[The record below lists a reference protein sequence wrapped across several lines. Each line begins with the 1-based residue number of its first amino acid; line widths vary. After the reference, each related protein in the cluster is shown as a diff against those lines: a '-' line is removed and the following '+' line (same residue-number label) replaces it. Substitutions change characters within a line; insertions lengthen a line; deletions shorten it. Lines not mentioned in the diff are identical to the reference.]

1 MSTSYITISQSY
13 IGDSMQRQLAQR
25 GQDVWLYG
33 ARGTTDSDVHD
44 RDDDPDFT
52 LKERW
57 DFNWADMG
65 MLDIPPVIDKI
76 LEVTGKE
83 KVSIIGYS

>member
-1 MSTSYITISQSY
+1 M
-13 IGDSMQRQLAQR
+13 QLAQR
-25 GQDVWLYG
+25 GHDVWIYG
-33 ARGTTDSDVHD
+33 ARGTPNSNVHD
-44 RDDDPDFT
+44 RDGQEDFT

-57 DFNWADMG
+57 NFNWADMG

-83 KVSIIGYS
+83 KVSVIGHSQGTSMMLYALAKN